1 MQKNLRLLVAIT
13 LTLGVSACATAPN
26 PEKVCTTDWIE
37 TRANK
42 AVSRIEGRTHASM
55 KSLKSAA
62 KSWSR
67 GKTPGPFQ
75 MLALSRSLKG
85 LEKELTSGRGIKDLK
100 ILANTCDDP
109 KIVSKAMG
117 GFLRNQGLPENIIN
131 FVENMEQYKS
141 LLRLPT
147 VSAENQ

>member
-1 MQKNLRLLVAIT
+1 
-13 LTLGVSACATAPN
+13 
-26 PEKVCTTDWIE
+26 
-37 TRANK
+37 
-42 AVSRIEGRTHASM
+42 
-55 KSLKSAA
+55 
-62 KSWSR
+62 
-67 GKTPGPFQ
+67 